1 MLGRH
6 RDRSVAA
13 RTMVPK
19 AMILLVRGK
28 SVEEVSGSVA
38 EYAED
43 DGGLEP
49 FAIDPGNPLALIEG
63 LGGPNVVVSEVGPWV
78 TVANAASLDIAD
90 ADEWGAALSASCE
103 ATVVAL
109 DLGEEGVDAFV
120 FEDGESEV
128 TVNLP
133 LGRPSPAPELA
144 ELATTAN
151 GKAAFERGILAS
163 THEEL
168 LAAVASALG
177 ADAPASAG
185 TMIGFA
191 DPLDEEDA
199 EDEIARALV
208 TEAAVPSAVR
218 MARVG
223 KRLETM
229 GPLFNVSVSSGAPVL
244 GVNLEIGGDALAL
257 LTVDAIDV
265 EMRLEGI
272 LERSSVTPPVTRV
285 GDVYVAQLPLAYIEP
300 PASAGAGL
308 DASDMFG
315 AMQQMMNAGAE
326 QILNTISVSVEARG
340 AKVGQGMLVLR
351 AISTD
356 GTLVS
361 EPAAIA
367 VSVTG

>member
-1 MLGRH
+1 
-6 RDRSVAA
+6 
-13 RTMVPK
+13 
-19 AMILLVRGK
+19 MILLVRGK
-28 SVEEVSGSVA
+28 SVEEVSGAVA

-49 FAIDPGNPLALIEG
+49 FGIDPGNPLALVDG
-63 LGGPNVVVSEVGPWV
+63 LAGPNVVVSQVGDWV
-78 TVANAASLDIAD
+78 SIANAASLDIAD
-90 ADEWGAALSASCE
+90 ADEWGAALSASCD

-109 DLGEEGVDAFV
+109 DLDEEGVEAFV
-120 FEDGESEV
+120 FDGGDESV
-128 TVNLP
+128 TLKFP

-144 ELATTAN
+144 ALAAGAS
-151 GKAAFERGILAS
+151 GKSAFERGILAS

-185 TMIGFA
+185 TMLGFA
-191 DPLDEEDA
+191 DPLDEEGA
-199 EDEIARALV
+199 DEEMPRALV
-208 TEAAVPSAVR
+208 IDAAVPSAVR

-229 GPLFNVSVSSGAPVL
+229 GPLFAVSVSSGAPVL
-244 GVNLEIGGDALAL
+244 GVNLEIGGDALDL
-257 LTVDAIDV
+257 LTIDAIDV

-272 LERSSVTPPVTRV
+272 LDRSSVTPPVERV
-285 GDVYVAQLPLAYIEP
+285 GDVFVAQLPLAYIEP
-300 PASAGAGL
+300 PASAGLGL

-315 AMQQMMNAGAE
+315 AMQQMMNAGAD
-326 QILNTISVSVEARG
+326 QIRNTISVSIEARG
-340 AKVGQGMLVLR
+340 AKVGQGTLELR
-351 AISTD
+351 ALSTD

-361 EPAAIA
+361 EPAAIG

>member
-1 MLGRH
+1 MI
-6 RDRSVAA
+6 VE
-13 RTMVPK
+13 

-28 SVEEVSGSVA
+28 SVEEVSGAVA

-49 FAIDPGNPLALIEG
+49 FAIDPTNPLALIEG
-63 LGGPNVVVSEVGPWV
+63 LAGPNVVVSEVGPWV

-90 ADEWGAALSASCE
+90 ADEWGAALSSACE

-109 DLGEEGVDAFV
+109 DVGEEGVDAFL
-120 FEDGESEV
+120 FEGGESEV
-128 TVNLP
+128 TVSLS
-133 LGRPSPAPELA
+133 LGRRSPAPELV
-144 ELATTAN
+144 ELATTAS

-185 TMIGFA
+185 TMLGFG
-191 DPLDEEDA
+191 DPLDEEGGDEA
-199 EDEIARALV
+199 EPRALV
-208 TEAAVPSAVR
+208 VEGVVPSAVR

-244 GVNLEIGGDALAL
+244 GVNLEVGGDALAL
-257 LTVDAIDV
+257 LTIDAIDV

-272 LERSSVTPPVTRV
+272 LERSSVTPPVERV

-300 PASAGAGL
+300 PAASALGL

-326 QILNTISVSVEARG
+326 QIRNQISVSIEARG
-340 AKVGQGMLVLR
+340 AKVGQGTLLLR
-351 AISTD
+351 ALATD